1 MTIKFYLYFQQ
12 QELEEWQLQQ
22 SSQGR
27 INAIIEEERLKL
39 LQEHATKLLG
49 YLPKV
54 SEMTSTGGEKKQNM
68 Y

>member
-1 MTIKFYLYFQQ
+1 MKFYLHFQQ

-22 SSQGR
+22 RRQGC

-39 LQEHATKLLG
+39 LKEHASKLLG

-54 SEMTSTGGEKKQNM
+54 SEI
-68 Y
+68 